1 MRKALLFILLL
12 CICANFFGCA
22 TNGNENPTKTDSETD
37 KERSLQNLIQLVNA
51 IGPVTDCSDATKQ
64 RIAAASEA
72 ALDEE
77 YIWYLYPEKWNSDV
91 LNKAIMHFCGY
102 MAKEA
107 ACIEVKSE
115 LLRPA
120 SMEVNSCIVK
130 IYYERVGSD
139 TYDDIFIVQV
149 TLDYSAQNQLG
160 GYVRDTKKFEYAF
173 NTIYEYDLQ
182 KAIAS
187 FKPDKY
193 STKGSLYE
201 TMNLS

>member
-72 ALDEE
+72 ALDEK
-77 YIWYLYPEKWNSDV
+77 YNWDLYPEKWNSDV

-130 IYYERVGSD
+130 IYHRNDSATADYTFV
-139 TYDDIFIVQV
+139 VQV
-149 TLDYSAQNQLG
+149 SLDYSAQNKMG
-160 GYVRDTKKFEYAF
+160 GYVRDSEKFEYSF
-173 NTIYEYDLQ
+173 RTIYEFDLQ
-182 KAIAS
+182 KTISS
-187 FKPDKY
+187 FEQNKY
-193 STKGSLYE
+193 YSKGKLYE
-201 TMNLS
+201 SMNLS